1 LFKLIVI
8 IGNCDCEILKK
19 KQEVGGNSLLDC
31 LLISILCP
39 WNLLG
44 WNVFVRNRRRVKIV
58 CKTLM
63 KTERNKKEMKMRKAK
78 RREKW
83 NSLKMC
89 IDW

>member
-19 KQEVGGNSLLDC
+19 KQEVGGNSLLEC
-31 LLISILCP
+31 LLISMLFP
-39 WNLLG
+39 WNLFG
-44 WNVFVRNRRRVKIV
+44 RNIYVVNRRRVKLV

-63 KTERNKKEMKMRKAK
+63 KTERSKEEIKTRKTK

-83 NSLKMC
+83 NSL
-89 IDW
+89 